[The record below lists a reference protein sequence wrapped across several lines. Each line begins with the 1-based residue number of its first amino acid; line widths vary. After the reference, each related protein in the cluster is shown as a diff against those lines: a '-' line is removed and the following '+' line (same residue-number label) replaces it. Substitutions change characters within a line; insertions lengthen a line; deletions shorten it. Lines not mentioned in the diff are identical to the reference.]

1 MIKLLDVSKTYQLSG
16 VQVNAVKSVNLDI
29 EQGEFASIMGPSG
42 SGKSTMMN
50 ILGCLDIPSTGEYL
64 LDDIEVGKLNDNQLA
79 EIRGEKVGFI
89 FQTYNLLPR
98 ISAIENVMMGLS
110 YISNKDIKE
119 KAVSALEKVGLKD
132 RMKHKPVEMSG
143 GEQQRVSIAR
153 ALVKNPRIV
162 LADEPTG
169 ALDTK
174 TDTTDTKTDT
184 EVGAGTAQ
192 TQTINPAIVGAK
204 SMSIAKAE
212 TNARRIKPFNFKK
225 LPKLPGTGHNV
236 GKRVNPQ

>member
-174 TDTTDTKTDT
+174 TGSEIMEILLKVNNKSKIT
-184 EVGAGTAQ
+184 VL
-192 TQTINPAIVGAK
+192 IVTHEPD
-204 SMSIAKAE
+204 IAKQ
-212 TNARRIKPFNFKK
+212 TKRIISFRDGEIINDERNK
-225 LPKLPGTGHNV
+225 
-236 GKRVNPQ
+236 

>member
-64 LDDIEVGKLNDNQLA
+64 LDNIEVGKLNDNLLA

-174 TDTTDTKTDT
+174 TGSEIMEILTNLNIESKIT
-184 EVGAGTAQ
+184 VL
-192 TQTINPAIVGAK
+192 IVTHEPD
-204 SMSIAKAE
+204 IAKQ
-212 TNARRIKPFNFKK
+212 TKRIISFRDGEIINDERNKWVSF
-225 LPKLPGTGHNV
+225 
-236 GKRVNPQ
+236 QY

>member
-64 LDDIEVGKLNDNQLA
+64 LDGIEVGKLNDNELA

-110 YISNKDIKE
+110 YISNKEIKE
-119 KAVSALEKVGLKD
+119 KAISALEKVGLKD

-174 TDTTDTKTDT
+174 TGSEIMEILTNLNTESKITVLIVTHEPDVAKLTKRIISFRDG
-184 EVGAGTAQ
+184 EI
-192 TQTINPAIVGAK
+192 IND
-204 SMSIAKAE
+204 E
-212 TNARRIKPFNFKK
+212 RN
-225 LPKLPGTGHNV
+225 
-236 GKRVNPQ
+236 

>member
-50 ILGCLDIPSTGEYL
+50 ILGCLDIPSAGEYL
-64 LDDIEVGKLNDNQLA
+64 LDGIEVGKLNDNELA

-110 YISNKDIKE
+110 YISNKEIKE
-119 KAVSALEKVGLKD
+119 KAISALEKVGLKD

-174 TDTTDTKTDT
+174 TGSEIMEILTNLNTESKITVLIVTHEPDVAKLTKRIISFRDG
-184 EVGAGTAQ
+184 EI
-192 TQTINPAIVGAK
+192 INDERNKWV
-204 SMSIAKAE
+204 
-212 TNARRIKPFNFKK
+212 FF
-225 LPKLPGTGHNV
+225 
-236 GKRVNPQ
+236 QY

>member
-119 KAVSALEKVGLKD
+119 KAVSALEKVG
-132 RMKHKPVEMSG
+132 
-143 GEQQRVSIAR
+143 
-153 ALVKNPRIV
+153 
-162 LADEPTG
+162 
-169 ALDTK
+169 
-174 TDTTDTKTDT
+174 
-184 EVGAGTAQ
+184 
-192 TQTINPAIVGAK
+192 
-204 SMSIAKAE
+204 
-212 TNARRIKPFNFKK
+212 
-225 LPKLPGTGHNV
+225 
-236 GKRVNPQ
+236 

>member
-16 VQVNAVKSVNLDI
+16 VQVNAVKSVNLNI

-64 LDDIEVGKLNDNQLA
+64 LDEIEVGKLNDNQLA

-174 TDTTDTKTDT
+174 TGSEIMEILTNLNIESKIT
-184 EVGAGTAQ
+184 VL
-192 TQTINPAIVGAK
+192 IVTHEPD
-204 SMSIAKAE
+204 IAKQ
-212 TNARRIKPFNFKK
+212 TKRIISFRDGEIINDERNK
-225 LPKLPGTGHNV
+225 
-236 GKRVNPQ
+236 

>member
-1 MIKLLDVSKTYQLSG
+1 MIKLNNVSKIYELSG
-16 VQVNAVKSVNLDI
+16 IQVNAVKSVSLNI
-29 EQGEFASIMGPSG
+29 NQGEFVSIMGPSG

-50 ILGCLDIPSTGEYL
+50 ILGCLDIPSTGEYF
-64 LDDIEVGKLNDNQLA
+64 LDGTEIGSLTDNQLS

-98 ISAIENVMMGLS
+98 ISAIDNVMMGLS
-110 YISNKDIKE
+110 YISNSNNKE
-119 KAVSALEKVGLKD
+119 KAEIALEKVGLKD
-132 RMKHKPVEMSG
+132 RMGHKPVEMSG

-174 TDTTDTKTDT
+174 TGSEIMEILSGLNSESQITVLIVTHEPHIAEQTNRIISFRDG
-184 EVGAGTAQ
+184 EV
-192 TQTINPAIVGAK
+192 IK
-204 SMSIAKAE
+204 DESIK
-212 TNARRIKPFNFKK
+212 
-225 LPKLPGTGHNV
+225 
-236 GKRVNPQ
+236 

>member
-174 TDTTDTKTDT
+174 TGSEIMEILTNLNIESKIT
-184 EVGAGTAQ
+184 VL
-192 TQTINPAIVGAK
+192 IVTHEPD
-204 SMSIAKAE
+204 IAKQ
-212 TNARRIKPFNFKK
+212 TKRIISFRDGEIINDERNK
-225 LPKLPGTGHNV
+225 
-236 GKRVNPQ
+236 

>member
-174 TDTTDTKTDT
+174 TGSEIMEILTNLNIESKIT
-184 EVGAGTAQ
+184 VL
-192 TQTINPAIVGAK
+192 IVTHEPD
-204 SMSIAKAE
+204 IAKQ
-212 TNARRIKPFNFKK
+212 TKRIISFRDGEIINDERNKWVSF
-225 LPKLPGTGHNV
+225 
-236 GKRVNPQ
+236 QY

>member
-1 MIKLLDVSKTYQLSG
+1 MIKLNNVSKIYELSG
-16 VQVNAVKSVNLDI
+16 IQVNAVKSVSLNI
-29 EQGEFASIMGPSG
+29 NQGEFASIMGPSG

-50 ILGCLDIPSTGEYL
+50 ILGCLDIPSKGEYF
-64 LDDIEVGKLNDNQLA
+64 LDGIEIGNLTDNQLS

-98 ISAIENVMMGLS
+98 ISAIDNVMMGLS
-110 YISNKDIKE
+110 YISNSNNKE
-119 KAVSALEKVGLKD
+119 KAEIALEKVGLKD
-132 RMKHKPVEMSG
+132 RMGHKPVEMSG

-174 TDTTDTKTDT
+174 TGSEIMEILTGLNSESQITVLIVTHEQHIAEQTNRIISFRDG
-184 EVGAGTAQ
+184 EV
-192 TQTINPAIVGAK
+192 
-204 SMSIAKAE
+204 
-212 TNARRIKPFNFKK
+212 IKDESVK
-225 LPKLPGTGHNV
+225 
-236 GKRVNPQ
+236 

>member
-174 TDTTDTKTDT
+174 TGSEIMEILTNLNIDSKIT
-184 EVGAGTAQ
+184 VL
-192 TQTINPAIVGAK
+192 IVTHEPD
-204 SMSIAKAE
+204 IAKQ
-212 TNARRIKPFNFKK
+212 TKRIISFRDGEIINDERNK
-225 LPKLPGTGHNV
+225 
-236 GKRVNPQ
+236 

>member
-1 MIKLLDVSKTYQLSG
+1 MIELLNVSKTYQLSG
-16 VQVNAVKSVNLDI
+16 IEVNAVKSVNLNI
-29 EQGEFASIMGPSG
+29 NQGEFASIMGPSG

-50 ILGCLDIPSTGEYL
+50 ILGCLDVPSSGEYL
-64 LDDIEVGKLNDNQLA
+64 LDDIDVGKLSDNKLA

-110 YISNKDIKE
+110 YISNKDIKN
-119 KAVSALEKVGLKD
+119 KAEIALEKVGLKD

-174 TDTTDTKTDT
+174 TGSEIMQILTSLNIESKIT
-184 EVGAGTAQ
+184 VL
-192 TQTINPAIVGAK
+192 IVTHEPD
-204 SMSIAKAE
+204 IAKQ
-212 TNARRIKPFNFKK
+212 TKRIISFRDGEIISDERNK
-225 LPKLPGTGHNV
+225 
-236 GKRVNPQ
+236 

>member
-1 MIKLLDVSKTYQLSG
+1 MIKLNNVSKIYELSG
-16 VQVNAVKSVNLDI
+16 IQVNAVKSVSLNI
-29 EQGEFASIMGPSG
+29 NQGEFASIMGPSG

-50 ILGCLDIPSTGEYL
+50 ILGCLDIPSTGEYF
-64 LDDIEVGKLNDNQLA
+64 LDGTEIGSLTDNQLS

-98 ISAIENVMMGLS
+98 ISAIDNVMMGLS
-110 YISNKDIKE
+110 YISNSNNKE
-119 KAVSALEKVGLKD
+119 KAEIALEKVGLKD
-132 RMKHKPVEMSG
+132 RMSHKPVEMSG

-174 TDTTDTKTDT
+174 TGSEIMEILTGLNSESQITVLIVTHEQHIAEQTNRIISFRDG
-184 EVGAGTAQ
+184 EV
-192 TQTINPAIVGAK
+192 
-204 SMSIAKAE
+204 
-212 TNARRIKPFNFKK
+212 IKDESVK
-225 LPKLPGTGHNV
+225 
-236 GKRVNPQ
+236 

>member
-64 LDDIEVGKLNDNQLA
+64 LDNIEVGKLNDNQLA

-174 TDTTDTKTDT
+174 TGSEIMEILTNLNIESKIT
-184 EVGAGTAQ
+184 VL
-192 TQTINPAIVGAK
+192 IVTHEPD
-204 SMSIAKAE
+204 IAKQ
-212 TNARRIKPFNFKK
+212 TKRIISFRDGEIINDERNK
-225 LPKLPGTGHNV
+225 
-236 GKRVNPQ
+236 

>member
-98 ISAIENVMMGLS
+98 ISAIENVMRGLS

-174 TDTTDTKTDT
+174 TGSEIMEILTNLNIESKIT
-184 EVGAGTAQ
+184 VL
-192 TQTINPAIVGAK
+192 IVTHEPD
-204 SMSIAKAE
+204 IAKQ
-212 TNARRIKPFNFKK
+212 TKRIISFRDGEIINDERNK
-225 LPKLPGTGHNV
+225 
-236 GKRVNPQ
+236 

>member
-1 MIKLLDVSKTYQLSG
+1 MIKLNNVSKIYELSG
-16 VQVNAVKSVNLDI
+16 IQVNAVKSVSLNI
-29 EQGEFASIMGPSG
+29 NQGEFASIMGPSG

-50 ILGCLDIPSTGEYL
+50 ILGCLDIPSKGEYF
-64 LDDIEVGKLNDNQLA
+64 LDGIEIGSLTDNQLS

-98 ISAIENVMMGLS
+98 ISAIDNVMMGLS
-110 YISNKDIKE
+110 YISNSNNKE
-119 KAVSALEKVGLKD
+119 KAEIALEKVGLKD
-132 RMKHKPVEMSG
+132 RMSHKPVEMSG

-174 TDTTDTKTDT
+174 TGSEIMEILTGLNSESQITVLIVTHEQHIAEQTNRIISFRDG
-184 EVGAGTAQ
+184 EV
-192 TQTINPAIVGAK
+192 
-204 SMSIAKAE
+204 
-212 TNARRIKPFNFKK
+212 IKDESVK
-225 LPKLPGTGHNV
+225 
-236 GKRVNPQ
+236 

>member
-1 MIKLLDVSKTYQLSG
+1 MIKLNNVSKIYELSG
-16 VQVNAVKSVNLDI
+16 IQVNAVKSVSLNI
-29 EQGEFASIMGPSG
+29 NQGEFASIMGPSG

-50 ILGCLDIPSTGEYL
+50 ILGCLDIPSKGEYF
-64 LDDIEVGKLNDNQLA
+64 LDGIEIGNLTDNQLS

-98 ISAIENVMMGLS
+98 ISAIDNVMMGLS
-110 YISNKDIKE
+110 YISNTNNKE
-119 KAVSALEKVGLKD
+119 KAEIALEKVGLKD
-132 RMKHKPVEMSG
+132 RMGHKPVEMSG

-174 TDTTDTKTDT
+174 TGSEIMEILTGLNSESQITVLIVTHEQHIAEQTNRIISFRDG
-184 EVGAGTAQ
+184 EV
-192 TQTINPAIVGAK
+192 
-204 SMSIAKAE
+204 
-212 TNARRIKPFNFKK
+212 IKDESVK
-225 LPKLPGTGHNV
+225 
-236 GKRVNPQ
+236 

>member
-50 ILGCLDIPSTGEYL
+50 ILGCLDIPSTGEYI
-64 LDDIEVGKLNDNQLA
+64 LDGIEVGKLNDNELA

-110 YISNKDIKE
+110 YISNKEIKE
-119 KAVSALEKVGLKD
+119 KAISALEKVGLKD

-174 TDTTDTKTDT
+174 TGSEIMEILTNLNTESKITVLIVTHEPDVAKLTKRIISFRDG
-184 EVGAGTAQ
+184 EI
-192 TQTINPAIVGAK
+192 INDERNK
-204 SMSIAKAE
+204 
-212 TNARRIKPFNFKK
+212 
-225 LPKLPGTGHNV
+225 
-236 GKRVNPQ
+236 

>member
-64 LDDIEVGKLNDNQLA
+64 LDNIEVGKLNDNQLA

-174 TDTTDTKTDT
+174 TGSEIMEILTNLNIDSKIT
-184 EVGAGTAQ
+184 VL
-192 TQTINPAIVGAK
+192 IVTHEPD
-204 SMSIAKAE
+204 IAKQ
-212 TNARRIKPFNFKK
+212 TKRIISFRDGEIINDERNK
-225 LPKLPGTGHNV
+225 
-236 GKRVNPQ
+236 

>member
-1 MIKLLDVSKTYQLSG
+1 MIKLNNVSKIYELSG
-16 VQVNAVKSVNLDI
+16 IKVNAVKSVSLNI
-29 EQGEFASIMGPSG
+29 NQGEFASIMGPSG

-50 ILGCLDIPSTGEYL
+50 ILGCLDIPSTGEYF
-64 LDDIEVGKLNDNQLA
+64 LDGTEIGSLTDNQLS

-98 ISAIENVMMGLS
+98 ISAIDNVMMGLS
-110 YISNKDIKE
+110 YISNSNNKE
-119 KAVSALEKVGLKD
+119 KAEIALEKVGLKD
-132 RMKHKPVEMSG
+132 RMGHKPVEMSG

-174 TDTTDTKTDT
+174 TGSEIMEILSGLNSESQITVLIVTHEPHIAEQTNRIISFRDG
-184 EVGAGTAQ
+184 EV
-192 TQTINPAIVGAK
+192 IK
-204 SMSIAKAE
+204 DESIK
-212 TNARRIKPFNFKK
+212 
-225 LPKLPGTGHNV
+225 
-236 GKRVNPQ
+236 

>member
-119 KAVSALEKVGLKD
+119 KAVSAL
-132 RMKHKPVEMSG
+132 
-143 GEQQRVSIAR
+143 
-153 ALVKNPRIV
+153 
-162 LADEPTG
+162 
-169 ALDTK
+169 
-174 TDTTDTKTDT
+174 
-184 EVGAGTAQ
+184 
-192 TQTINPAIVGAK
+192 
-204 SMSIAKAE
+204 
-212 TNARRIKPFNFKK
+212 
-225 LPKLPGTGHNV
+225 
-236 GKRVNPQ
+236 